1 MKTTSTKQS
10 GTKTA
15 TKGTLAK
22 VQAKAAKRTT
32 KIAAKHEAIRQ
43 AAAHTPPAPANTNPL
58 LAGGDFTEAL
68 NAASVAQLEEAR
80 QHPGLSNQCRN
91 RIGIA
96 LKLRSEPAKAAPTD
110 DVAATVAAVTKGDLT
125 KGITVPT
132 VGKKK
137 AAKAPKADRKMSGL
151 DAAAKVLGESATPLN
166 AKAIVEQAA
175 AKGYWSSPAKTP
187 WATIYSAML
196 TECAKK
202 GAESR
207 FAKVDRGLWTRSG
220 LAAVTSVAKPAAAT
234 AKNATVIVVPGKK
247 A

>member
-43 AAAHTPPAPANTNPL
+43 AAAHTPPAAANANPL
-58 LAGGDFTEAL
+58 LAGGDFTDAL
-68 NAASVAQLEEAR
+68 NAASVAQLEEAL

-110 DVAATVAAVTKGDLT
+110 DVAKTVAAVQKGDLT
-125 KGITVPT
+125 KDVEILMPA
-132 VGKKK
+132 KK
-137 AAKAPKADRKMSGL
+137 AGKAPKAAKKLSGL
-151 DAAAKVLGESATPLN
+151 GAAARVLVEAGKAMKAGE
-166 AKAIVEQAA
+166 IVEAMTT
-175 AKGYWSSPAKTP
+175 KGYWTSKAGKTP
-187 WATIYSAML
+187 AATIYAAII
-196 TECAKK
+196 THIAKK
-202 GAESR
+202 GTDSM
-207 FAKVDRGLWTRSG
+207 FARGEVKGTF
-220 LAAVTSVAKPAAAT
+220 VATAAAGQPAQ
-234 AKNATVIVVPGKK
+234 AKSVQVVTVPGKK